1 MESKRTKIL
10 LTGATGT
17 MGQAGLREIHARKE
31 RFDIT
36 LLVRPSRKNRKLMES
51 YSNCDNVRIVWGDL
65 CNYDD
70 VLRAVEGADYVL
82 HVGGMVSPAADH
94 YPKATLRVN
103 TLAARNIVRAVKAQ
117 PDPDSVKVV
126 YIGSVAQT
134 GDRQAPLHWARTGD
148 PIAPSVFDYYAI
160 SKCLA
165 ERIFAESGLKYWVSL
180 RQSGILYAG
189 ILRNIDPIMF
199 HVPIREVLEWATVE
213 DSGRLLAN
221 ICEEGVPED
230 FWRKFYN
237 IGSGAEYRLTNYRF
251 EQLLLKNSL
260 GLLPEKLFASNMFAT
275 RNFHGQWYL
284 DSDRLEEILHFRA
297 NIPIEEYFAGLKKQL
312 PWFFSL
318 AKFAPACIMRLF
330 LRYLAHH
337 KRFGTLGWL
346 RNDDKAHIAAYF
358 GSREEWARIPDWKR
372 LADFS
377 LASEADALR
386 LNHGYDEQKSSA
398 ELNIEDMQ
406 QAATFRGGKCL
417 SKTMEEGD
425 LDTPLEWECARG
437 HRFKTTP
444 NVILRGGHWCPEC
457 FSKLWQYDAEAKCNP
472 FFAQLWLK
480 HHAGEN
486 NDYSNSVIEIA
497 DHIK

>member
-1 MESKRTKIL
+1 
-10 LTGATGT
+10 
-17 MGQAGLREIHARKE
+17 MGQAGLREIYARRE
-31 RFDIT
+31 RFDLT
-36 LLVRPSRKNRKLMES
+36 LLVRPSRKNRKLMKP
-51 YSNCDNVRIVWGDL
+51 YRDCDSVRIVWGDL
-65 CNYDD
+65 GNYDD

-94 YPKATLRVN
+94 YPEKTLRVN

-117 PDPDSVKVV
+117 PEPDSVKVV

-221 ICEEGVPED
+221 ICEEEVPES

-237 IGSGAEYRLTNYRF
+237 IGSGAGYRLTNYRF
-251 EQLLLKNSL
+251 EQLLLENSL
-260 GLLPEKLFASNMFAT
+260 GLSPEKLFASNMFAT

-284 DSDRLEEILHFRA
+284 DSDCLEEILHFRA
-297 NIPIEEYFAGLKKQL
+297 NVPVEKYFAGLKKQL

-318 AKFAPACIMRLF
+318 AKFAPTCVMRLF
-330 LRYLAHH
+330 LRYLAHN

-346 RNDDKAHIAAYF
+346 RNDDKPHIAAYF
-358 GSREEWARIPDWKR
+358 GSREEWTRIPDWTV

-377 LASEADALR
+377 LAGEADAVR
-386 LNHGYDEQKSSA
+386 LDHGYDEQKDLS
-398 ELNIEDMQ
+398 LLGIDDMR
-406 QAATFRGGKCL
+406 QAADFRGGRCL
-417 SKTMEEGD
+417 SETMTTGD
-425 LDTPLEWECARG
+425 LDTPLEWECACG
-437 HRFKTTP
+437 HRFITTP
-444 NVILRGGHWCPEC
+444 NVVLKGGHWCPEC
-457 FSKLWQYDAEAKCNP
+457 FSKSWQYDAEAKRNP
-472 FFAQLWLK
+472 FFAQLWLA
-480 HHAGEN
+480 HHKGED
-486 NDYSNSVIEIA
+486 NDYSGCVIDIA
-497 DHIK
+497 KRVER